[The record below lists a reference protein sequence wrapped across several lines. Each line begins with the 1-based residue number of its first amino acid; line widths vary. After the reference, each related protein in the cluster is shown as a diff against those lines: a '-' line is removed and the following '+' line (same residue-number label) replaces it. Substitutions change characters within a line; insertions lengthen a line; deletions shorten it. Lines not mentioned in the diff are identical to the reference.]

1 MAMRGSRGLKYF
13 PLVTDFFQDRDIRR
27 LMFSHGDCGVL
38 LFMYILCAIYAKSY
52 FLQWNEDMLFDAAL
66 DLRRDAGEL
75 NGMLDY
81 LLDKGFFDRELF
93 EKKGVL
99 SSRAVQRQFQECARV
114 MKRKVNVD
122 AELWL
127 LDESETLA
135 CITVQNEVVIPENSG
150 KTDENSGKIGENSGK
165 TAHNSGIS
173 PQKKIK
179 ENKKKLNESGESKEA
194 PEQAASGADKAEDIV
209 TTYRK
214 KLYLSGKEA
223 AELRD
228 YCALLGY
235 ELCSHALERA
245 EEMDRLQWN
254 YVRSIL
260 RRYKQNGF
268 TRMEQVFEEER
279 RHKSQ
284 YGRSPPMAAVE
295 RSQEEIDRLMKD
307 LEKDLR

>member
-1 MAMRGSRGLKYF
+1 MTQRREQAPALRWAPPLTGGDKEEGS
-13 PLVTDFFQDRDIRR
+13 
-27 LMFSHGDCGVL
+27 
-38 LFMYILCAIYAKSY
+38 
-52 FLQWNEDMLFDAAL
+52 
-66 DLRRDAGEL
+66 
-75 NGMLDY
+75 
-81 LLDKGFFDRELF
+81 
-93 EKKGVL
+93 
-99 SSRAVQRQFQECARV
+99 
-114 MKRKVNVD
+114 
-122 AELWL
+122 
-127 LDESETLA
+127 
-135 CITVQNEVVIPENSG
+135 
-150 KTDENSGKIGENSGK
+150 
-165 TAHNSGIS
+165 
-173 PQKKIK
+173 
-179 ENKKKLNESGESKEA
+179 
-194 PEQAASGADKAEDIV
+194 EQAASGADKAEDIV

-235 ELCSHALERA
+235 ELCRHALERA

-284 YGRSPPMAAVE
+284 YGRSPPIAAAE
-295 RSQEEIDRLMKD
+295 RSQEEIDRLMEN

>member
-114 MKRKVNVD
+114 MRKKYTVD
-122 AELWL
+122 AGIWL
-127 LDESETLA
+127 LPEDETY
-135 CITVQNEVVIPENSG
+135 
-150 KTDENSGKIGENSGK
+150 
-165 TAHNSGIS
+165 
-173 PQKKIK
+173 
-179 ENKKKLNESGESKEA
+179 
-194 PEQAASGADKAEDIV
+194 AAG
-209 TTYRK
+209 
-214 KLYLSGKEA
+214 
-223 AELRD
+223 
-228 YCALLGY
+228 
-235 ELCSHALERA
+235 
-245 EEMDRLQWN
+245 
-254 YVRSIL
+254 
-260 RRYKQNGF
+260 
-268 TRMEQVFEEER
+268 
-279 RHKSQ
+279 
-284 YGRSPPMAAVE
+284 
-295 RSQEEIDRLMKD
+295 
-307 LEKDLR
+307 